1 LNQPV
6 LRTLAAAKNLAY
18 RLQRYMLTDEDS
30 ISKHGNDRNGRTVR
44 KHTRWSQGFDLSKIL
59 FLTIEGSEKMQ
70 NETFTF

>member
-1 LNQPV
+1 LTQPV
-6 LRTLAAAKNLAY
+6 LRTLVAAKNLAY

-59 FLTIEGSEKMQ
+59 LHKL
-70 NETFTF
+70 